1 MMCAFFVLFFL
12 FVKVFNYCMIVGV
25 LCVKPFMSLCFSLCV
40 YALFWVIHFIFV
52 ESFSSF
58 FFWSFTYLNVCVS
71 VCWVRFFWLLLL
83 LVLASVLIHEL
94 TARRAHTP
102 VVAMLCQ
109 WSSFKL
115 QRKFSSTC
123 AGSQHWI
130 HHFLSQNCNVFHFFA
145 TFQRN
150 CFFCP
155 LKYFINSIVREYK
168 LKTEH
173 SSTVSS

>member
-25 LCVKPFMSLCFSLCV
+25 LCVKPFMSLCFSVCVCMRFFGLFTSFSLNRFHHIFLKLHLFECLCV
-40 YALFWVIHFIFV
+40 CVLGAL
-52 ESFSSF
+52 
-58 FFWSFTYLNVCVS
+58 
-71 VCWVRFFWLLLL
+71 FWLLLL

-109 WSSFKL
+109 WSSFCV
-115 QRKFSSTC
+115 QRIFFSIG

-145 TFQRN
+145 TSFKQFN
-150 CFFCP
+150 
-155 LKYFINSIVREYK
+155 KIYFINSIVREYK

-173 SSTVSS
+173 FSTVSS

>member
-25 LCVKPFMSLCFSLCV
+25 LCVKPFMSHMSLYVCMRFFGLFTSFSLNR
-40 YALFWVIHFIFV
+40 FHH
-52 ESFSSF
+52 

-83 LVLASVLIHEL
+83 LVLASVSIHEL

-109 WSSFKL
+109 WSSFCV
-115 QRKFSSTC
+115 QRIFFSIG

-145 TFQRN
+145 TSFKQFN
-150 CFFCP
+150 
-155 LKYFINSIVREYK
+155 KIYFINSIVREYK

-173 SSTVSS
+173 SSTVPS